1 MDIVELFQTALGKID
16 RQRVEVVALEPV
28 EVSIEAQNGLVGII
42 SELVDN
48 AAEFS
53 SDTEKVRVTG
63 LVEPDGYL
71 LSISDRG
78 VGMSEERING
88 LNRVL
93 EDPGVLGSHP
103 ETTLGIYLVAGLAT
117 RHGIT
122 VRLVPGVPGV
132 TARVS
137 IPSTLV
143 EESAQAVKDE
153 GDPPTP
159 GGSIS
164 ATSPLV
170 DLFKATRMNVESAVM
185 PLVPNAEDE
194 VPQLGDPVT
203 VEQSSQDQDSRAK
216 RTEAERQETQAF
228 LERVFA
234 PLLYETPARQNDL
247 KSTAPPN
254 GRVAPASISADT
266 AEAEAGNSHT
276 STTLQVREPGE
287 NIPDSGDDTPK
298 IKAGEEAVD
307 IKSALSSY
315 DRGRQA
321 AEQIEPPE
329 DEVL

>member
-1 MDIVELFQTALGKID
+1 MDIVELIQTALGKID

-53 SDTEKVRVTG
+53 SDTERFESPGWWSLMGICCLFRTVALGCPKSASR
-63 LVEPDGYL
+63 
-71 LSISDRG
+71 SH
-78 VGMSEERING
+78 
-88 LNRVL
+88 RVL